1 MPVQFPQTTY
11 GPQRLYDPRQ
21 AYAGAPQQQQ
31 MESRAGGGD
40 YIDPAAL
47 QAYYTNQQAQMAP
60 KSQNPLQKF
69 WNGLPEWG
77 RWVLGITGAVAT
89 AYVGYKVGK
98 NASKWPGQIQRFFS
112 PAPYGDPE
120 MKAKRFEL
128 FDVRN
133 ERRSLQAELNEHQ
146 QTVAAHEQVLKEKNW
161 VRRMFAKMGFI
172 SKEHRQAIRQG
183 KDAAKELERIRVQE
197 LALGR
202 QYAAYGAV
210 NRLES
215 LQEQMK
221 KEKALL
227 QQIQAKISKMPA
239 GNARDNMTAANLKY
253 QLEKIKLL
261 QARINQARVIA
272 AEASGGGIIKRN
284 TSFNNSNLE
293 GEEGS
298 RQKKVESKRKNE
310 FKAKYATQRAMCRNA
325 MKSITVRYAPRQ
337 PWYTRNPLTWLENSM
352 LIPWF
357 PTSNTEG
364 LTTAAAA

>member
-1 MPVQFPQTTY
+1 MPVQFPQTTTY
-11 GPQRLYDPRQ
+11 RPQRLYDPRQ
-21 AYAGAPQQQQ
+21 AYAGAPQQQMVPQ
-31 MESRAGGGD
+31 AGDGD
-40 YIDPAAL
+40 YVDSAAL
-47 QAYYTNQQAQMAP
+47 QAYYANQQAQVAP

-77 RWVLGITGAVAT
+77 RWALGITGAVAT

-146 QTVAAHEQVLKEKNW
+146 QTVATHEQLLTEKSW
-161 VRRMFAKMGFI
+161 FRRMLAKMGFI
-172 SKEHRQAIRQG
+172 SPEHRQAIRQRE
-183 KDAAKELERIRVQE
+183 DATKKLEQVKVQE
-197 LALGR
+197 LALER

-210 NRLES
+210 NRLER

-227 QQIQAKISKMPA
+227 KQIEAKINKMPA
-239 GNARDNMTAANLKY
+239 GNAKDNMTAANLRY
-253 QLEKIKLL
+253 QEKKIQLL
-261 QARINQARVIA
+261 KAQIEQARVIA
-272 AEASGGGIIKRN
+272 VEARTGQGIAKRN
-284 TSFNNSNLE
+284 TSFNNNLE
-293 GEEGS
+293 VEEGS
-298 RQKKVESKRKNE
+298 RQRVKLEERDE
-310 FKAKYATQRAMCRNA
+310 FTAKYATERAMCRVR
-325 MKSITVRYAPRQ
+325 MKGIAIQYAPRQ
-337 PWYTRNPLTWLENSM
+337 PWYTRNPLTWLENFM